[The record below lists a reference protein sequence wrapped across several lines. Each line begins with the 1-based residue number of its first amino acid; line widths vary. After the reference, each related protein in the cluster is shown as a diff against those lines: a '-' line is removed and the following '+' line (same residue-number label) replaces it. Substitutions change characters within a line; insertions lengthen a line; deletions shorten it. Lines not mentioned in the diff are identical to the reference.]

1 MEINIIAF
9 GQLAELTAPSITVK
23 DVADTSILKQ
33 RLEEQYPALQNIRYV
48 ISVNHK
54 IMTNNTTINES
65 SIVALLP
72 PFSGG

>member
-65 SIVALLP
+65 SIVALLT